1 MTPERMAWTS
11 ASLFLLPVM
20 KFRVV
25 GMREDAIFVIL
36 EVEIEKA

>member
-1 MTPERMAWTS
+1 
-11 ASLFLLPVM
+11 LFLLPVM

>member
-1 MTPERMAWTS
+1 
-11 ASLFLLPVM
+11 LFLFPVM

-36 EVEIEKA
+36 KVEIEKA